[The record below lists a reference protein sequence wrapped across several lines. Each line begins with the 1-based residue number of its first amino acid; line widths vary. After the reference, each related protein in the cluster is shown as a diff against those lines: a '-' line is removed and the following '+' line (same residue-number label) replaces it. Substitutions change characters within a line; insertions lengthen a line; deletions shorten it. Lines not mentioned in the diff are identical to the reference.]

1 MSRFFIQRPIFA
13 IVIALVI
20 ILIGSLAI
28 LALPIAQYPTI
39 APPAV
44 SITANYPGASAETV
58 QSSVTQ
64 VIEQQLKGLDH
75 LIYFNSTSSSNGQAV
90 IIATFAPGTNPDIA
104 QVQVQNKLQAAIPI
118 LPTQVQQQ
126 GLVVNKSQTS
136 FLLVVGLY
144 DTDGRH
150 TVVDVADYVNS
161 YLVDPLSRVDG
172 VGDLQ
177 LFGSQYA
184 MRVWLDPYKLNN
196 YKLMPSDV
204 EAAILAQNIQL
215 SAGEIGGQPTVADQ
229 ALNAT
234 VTAQSYLQTP
244 DQFKAILLKSQPDGS
259 AVRLSDVARVELGA
273 ENYSVTSLFN
283 GRPAAGIAIKL
294 APGANALD
302 TADAVKKKAIEL
314 SANFPSGIA
323 LAFPVDNTQ
332 FVRLSINDV
341 IKTLIRGD
349 RRGVVV
355 RPGRREKHLGA
366 TKPDVDPLRPTDDF
380 AAENIGEPA
389 RQRLWIGRAKMN
401 MVPTDGWHCRFSPLG
416 VATALFGR
424 GGRPGATQFRP
435 RQDAAMRKVAGAGD
449 RRRVVTSR

>member
-20 ILIGSLAI
+20 ILIGGLAI

-44 SITANYPGASAETV
+44 SITANYPGASAATV

-75 LIYFNSTSSSNGQAV
+75 LIYFSSTSSSNGQAQ
-90 IIATFAPGTNPDIA
+90 IIATFAPGTDPDIA

-150 TVVDVADYVNS
+150 SVVDVADYVNS

-204 EAAILAQNIQL
+204 EAAILAQNVQV
-215 SAGEIGGQPTVADQ
+215 SAGEIGGQPTVAGQ

-244 DQFKAILLKSQPDGS
+244 EQFKAILLKSQPDGS
-259 AVRLSDVARVELGA
+259 AVRLSDVARVELGGGQ
-273 ENYSVTSLFN
+273 LQRHQPLQ
-283 GRPAAGIAIKL
+283 RPPRRRHGHQAGA
-294 APGANALD
+294 
-302 TADAVKKKAIEL
+302 
-314 SANFPSGIA
+314 
-323 LAFPVDNTQ
+323 
-332 FVRLSINDV
+332 
-341 IKTLIRGD
+341 
-349 RRGVVV
+349 RRQ
-355 RPGRREKHLGA
+355 RPGHRRCGQE
-366 TKPDVDPLRPTDDF
+366 
-380 AAENIGEPA
+380 
-389 RQRLWIGRAKMN
+389 
-401 MVPTDGWHCRFSPLG
+401 
-416 VATALFGR
+416 
-424 GGRPGATQFRP
+424 
-435 RQDAAMRKVAGAGD
+435 AGD
-449 RRRVVTSR
+449 RAVRQLPARHRAGLPGGQHHRSSSSPSTMWSRP